1 MARHT
6 SERKPKTGRLDGWIC
21 AAIALVLVGALWLVG
36 ALSALQ
42 RVVYDSALAQTKVVA
57 PADVVLVDIDAR
69 SLTAVRGGW
78 TDEAHAALIDRL
90 ALGGAKTIVYT
101 APLAATA
108 APGAQEALVR
118 SVALAGNVLWPAGFA
133 STGAPAP
140 LPPSFYRSVV
150 PELAGLGPDAVPV
163 QLAGLAAGA
172 AGVGHL
178 QWAADSDGVLRRV
191 PLLLSHDK
199 AGVPSLAMLAV
210 LRALYLSPADVRW
223 NAQAQSLLWGG
234 LSVGVDASA
243 ALRPVF
249 GASVPRWAAADV
261 LAQKVPVSALR
272 DKTVVVGVTAGPQAA
287 SWSTP
292 GGATLSVSDVVAQ
305 SFVGLRLA
313 RAVTKPGWGQPVGWA
328 AALVMAL
335 LVVVMPRA
343 GKAVVWGAG
352 AALLLCAAQWLL
364 LQQTLHVVPL
374 LPAAGVALLG
384 GLLCAMLARVPQRA
398 SAASPQESADA
409 ERMMG
414 LALHGRGDL
423 LEAFARFR
431 PLPTSDALKDN
442 LYHLGKDFER
452 KKDYAHAKKVF
463 KHLLRRDMEY
473 KDARACYRRAKAHL
487 LAQAGMAA
495 DSVASGISVTGA
507 SSLPASVQETFPRH
521 KVPGPLAHYDLRHEL
536 GKGAMGVVY
545 QGRDLRSGQIV
556 AIKTLALQQ
565 EFDGAALVDARERFF
580 KEAEAAS
587 RLQHPH
593 IVAIYGSGE
602 EQGLAYI
609 AMEFVAG
616 TDLSAFTQPAYLL
629 PVAQVLSIAHRV
641 AQSLDYAHAHNVVHR
656 DVKPA
661 NIMWDAATDT
671 VKVMD
676 FGVARIT
683 DASKT
688 RTGIVL
694 GTPSFMSPEQLSGAK
709 VDGRAD
715 LYALG
720 VTLFQLLTGSLPL
733 RADSMPELMRKIV
746 HVDPPDV
753 RTLRADL
760 PEAVARLIAKALR
773 KLPTE
778 RYQTGQQLAQDL
790 AYVMGIVVT
799 EVPGS
804 QASAVVYDSGRTPT
818 GQHMVDLEKTVLEY
832 PTERA
837 PEQRS
842 VVASAG

>member
-1 MARHT
+1 M
-6 SERKPKTGRLDGWIC
+6 
-21 AAIALVLVGALWLVG
+21 LVGALWLVG

-42 RVVYDSALAQTKVVA
+42 RVVYDSALAQTTVVA
-57 PADVVLVDIDAR
+57 PADVVLVDIDVR
-69 SLTAVRGGW
+69 SLAAVRGGW
-78 TDEAHAALIDRL
+78 TDETHAALIDRL

-108 APGAQEALVR
+108 APGAQEALAR

-163 QLAGLAAGA
+163 QLAALAAGA

-223 NAQAQSLLWGG
+223 NSQAHSLLWGG

-249 GASVPRWAAADV
+249 GASVPRWVAADV

-287 SWSTP
+287 SWSAP
-292 GGATLSVSDVVAQ
+292 GGATLFVSDVVAQ
-305 SFVGLRLA
+305 SFVGLRSA
-313 RAVTKPGWGQPVGWA
+313 RAVTKPDWGHPVGWA

-343 GKAVVWGAG
+343 GRAVVWGAG
-352 AALLLCAAQWLL
+352 AAVLLCVAQWLL
-364 LQQTLHVVPL
+364 LQQALYVVPL

-384 GLLCAMLARVPQRA
+384 GLLRAMLAWVPQRA

-495 DSVASGISVTGA
+495 DSVASSGISVTGA

-521 KVPGPLAHYDLRHEL
+521 KVPGPLAHYDLKHEL

-556 AIKTLALQQ
+556 AIKTLSLQQ

-593 IVAIYGSGE
+593 IVTIYGSGE

-629 PVAQVLSIAHRV
+629 PVAQVVSIAHRV

-746 HVDPPDV
+746 HVDPPDI
-753 RTLRADL
+753 RTLRTDL
-760 PEAVARLIAKALR
+760 PEAVARLVAKALR

-790 AYVMGIVVT
+790 AYVMGIVASA
-799 EVPGS
+799 VPGS
-804 QASAVVYDSGRTPT
+804 PASAVVYDSGRTPT

-837 PEQRS
+837 PEQGS
-842 VVASAG
+842 VVASVG